1 MIGKVDTSQGSTLEV
16 TNGTLTTMLALSG
29 TIDAFTFVEIS
40 NGKLIVATT
49 KIDGVTVSKCTS
61 TTAGKVY
68 IL

>member
-1 MIGKVDTSQGSTLEV
+1 MIGKVDTSKGSTLEV